1 MNVNVS
7 FSRCSLYQIIRQWN
21 QTVKYL
27 HLASVQCKDVKL
39 AKSLPSATKKQSKSA
54 ELEAA
59 ALAADGQHVA
69 TPKSIF
75 KEAKKN
81 KKKIQESIPLSISPA
96 TYHCSS
102 VDRSL
107 ILPVGLLEHLS
118 ATRKKFKKISEE
130 SENTL
135 TQENFTESGPIEEAT
150 KKTKK
155 RKSPKT
161 ESTLVESISE
171 PSSIAEES
179 KKNSTDSGK
188 TLVSEDITKPKVED
202 ASSSTANELVA
213 PTVEEIPFFT
223 QKNGVILPFP
233 FIIRDKILKEE
244 ADHPIMTIP
253 RIQQSVPTIS
263 QVLNDTKP
271 ESSIFALAIW
281 RKRLIAEVGEEK
293 FNQLQ
298 QGK

>member
-1 MNVNVS
+1 VKVS

-21 QTVKYL
+21 QTVRYV
-27 HLASVQCKDVKL
+27 HLASVQLKDVKL
-39 AKSLPSATKKQSKSA
+39 AKNLPTATKKQSKLA

-59 ALAADGQHVA
+59 ALAVDDQHVL
-69 TPKSIF
+69 TPKSIS
-75 KEAKKN
+75 KEVKKN
-81 KKKIQESIPLSISPA
+81 KKKIQEITPLPISPA
-96 TYHCSS
+96 SYHSSS

-118 ATRKKFKKISEE
+118 ATRKKIKKISVE
-130 SENTL
+130 SENTAIL
-135 TQENFTESGPIEEAT
+135 EKSTESRTVEEAT
-150 KKTKK
+150 KNIKK

-161 ESTLVESISE
+161 ESTLIVESISD
-171 PSSIAEES
+171 PSSIAEER
-179 KKNSTDSGK
+179 KTKLTDSGN
-188 TLVSEDITKPKVED
+188 TLVSEDISKCRVVED
-202 ASSSTANELVA
+202 GSSSTANELVA
-213 PTVEEIPFFT
+213 PKVEEIPFFT

-233 FIIRDKILKEE
+233 FIMRDKISKEE

-253 RIQQSVPTIS
+253 RIHQSVPTIS